1 VQFCAAQPA
10 RVDLV
15 SSGER
20 FVLVHLQEGAR
31 AFSLRVF
38 DCRERLFDELTTGN
52 FLASEKMRKVV
63 NAHHIEFAP
72 RPALRESRIET
83 PERPP
88 VSAKAPSRAESC
100 KKFRR
105 CLSMTFPPLCKERAS
120 FEIDVDH
127 AVGLADCRNRRCCR
141 VRRTGNQANSSSSA
155 FASFR
160 SRVSKPS
167 VNHP

>member
-1 VQFCAAQPA
+1 MTRLFRYFVAWRPNKHFRSAERGHAGFIEQILDRNRDAGECVQLCAAEPT

-31 AFSLRVF
+31 AFSLRVL
-38 DCRERLFDELTTGN
+38 DRRERLFDELTTGN

-63 NAHHIEFAP
+63 TAHHIAFAA

-88 VSAKAPSRAESC
+88 SKCKSAQPGG
-100 KKFRR
+100 
-105 CLSMTFPPLCKERAS
+105 
-120 FEIDVDH
+120 V
-127 AVGLADCRNRRCCR
+127 
-141 VRRTGNQANSSSSA
+141 
-155 FASFR
+155 
-160 SRVSKPS
+160 
-167 VNHP
+167 

>member
-1 VQFCAAQPA
+1 
-10 RVDLV
+10 LV
-15 SSGER
+15 SNGER

-31 AFSLRVF
+31 AFSLRVL

-88 VSAKAPSRAESC
+88 GKCKGAQPGGVLQKVSTMLIHDIP
-100 KKFRR
+100 
-105 CLSMTFPPLCKERAS
+105 AS
-120 FEIDVDH
+120 
-127 AVGLADCRNRRCCR
+127 L
-141 VRRTGNQANSSSSA
+141 
-155 FASFR
+155 
-160 SRVSKPS
+160 
-167 VNHP
+167 